1 MALLTYTS
9 NIKSIAEKTQS
20 LERSVLQSKSS
31 LSKIQSS
38 FMKRQKVRGEIFQKR
53 QELNRRRLEDETR
66 REAEDV
72 IEYSKTSSV
81 SQTPKMALAR
91 TGKSFL
97 GRIMDFISNI
107 AIGWLVFN
115 LPTWIGM
122 ATEFVKRLTK
132 LGNILYDIVS
142 SMGGVIGSISQG
154 LVNVVGSI
162 KELNFAEIP
171 NQVSSAFDQMQMNL
185 DRMTSQF
192 EEGFELFN
200 TGLDKSITG
209 TNIPEVGAA
218 EQTTESYT
226 PTLTPSF
233 GSGGTRSQQ
242 AFTYFKSQG
251 YTSEQAAAI
260 VGNLTQENRALD
272 PRVTNSIG
280 HRGLAQWDP
289 TDRYPKLVAFAKQRG
304 LSPDSFEAQLAFVEE
319 ELRTGAGGLSKKT
332 LQSTRSLEEATLLV
346 RKQYLRPG
354 EAEANDA
361 NRLLFARQA
370 LAAGT
375 GSTTLASRQVS
386 GTGGQ
391 IYQYL
396 HGDPNRP
403 GYDPKGHWH
412 HDHYSFT
419 SRAAAVKAFL
429 ALKQAGFQPYEF
441 EGYGRKMP
449 KDSHSP
455 SGGHFGP
462 AGGKPTYDNEND
474 GTAFDIPYASYG
486 SGPIGPKDYAKSRE
500 AYRIVTSAIGG
511 SGGLSPADI
520 NPTPSSS
527 GAMTAQGITPQY
539 TGEKLDIVIP
549 EMGLSLSGDS
559 MPSSSPEESTPPLQ
573 QTETMALNNFVK
585 NHFLVELA
593 YL

>member
-1 MALLTYTS
+1 MAVLTYTS

-72 IEYSKTSSV
+72 IEYSKTSSI

-122 ATEFVKRLTK
+122 ATEFVKRVTK

-171 NQVSSAFDQMQMNL
+171 NQVSSAFNQMQMNL

-209 TNIPEVGAA
+209 TNIPEVGA

-272 PRVTNSIG
+272 PRVANSIG
-280 HRGLAQWDP
+280 YKGIAQWDP
-289 TDRYPKLVAFAKQRG
+289 KIRYPGLVKFAKQRG
-304 LSPDSFEAQLAFVEE
+304 LSPDSFEAQLAYVEE
-319 ELRTGAGGLSKKT
+319 ELRTGSGGLSKRR
-332 LQSTRSLEEATLLV
+332 LQSTKSLEEATLLV
-346 RKQYLRPG
+346 RKGYLRPG
-354 EAEANDA
+354 ESEANDA

-375 GSTTLASRQVS
+375 GSTTLTSRQVS

-429 ALKQAGFQPYEF
+429 ALKKAGFQPYEF
-441 EGYGRKMP
+441 EGYTSVGG
-449 KDSHSP
+449 HSD
-455 SGGHFGP
+455 SGGHYGP
-462 AGGKPTYDNEND
+462 AGGKPTKGDPSD
-474 GTAFDIPYASYG
+474 GTAFDIPYATYG

>member
-1 MALLTYTS
+1 MAVLTYTS

-72 IEYSKTSSV
+72 IEYSKTSSI

-122 ATEFVKRLTK
+122 ATEFVKRVTK

-171 NQVSSAFDQMQMNL
+171 NQVSSAFNQMQMNL

-209 TNIPEVGAA
+209 TNIPEVGA

-272 PRVTNSIG
+272 PRVANSIG
-280 HRGLAQWDP
+280 YKGIAQWDP
-289 TDRYPKLVAFAKQRG
+289 KIRYPGLVKFAKQRG
-304 LSPDSFEAQLAFVEE
+304 LSPDSFEAQLAYVEE
-319 ELRTGAGGLSKKT
+319 ELRTGSGGLSKRR
-332 LQSTRSLEEATLLV
+332 LQSTKSLEEATLLV
-346 RKQYLRPG
+346 RKGYLRPG

-375 GSTTLASRQVS
+375 GSTTLTSRQVS

-429 ALKQAGFQPYEF
+429 ALKKAGFQPYEF
-441 EGYGRKMP
+441 EGYTSVGG
-449 KDSHSP
+449 HSD
-455 SGGHFGP
+455 SGGHYGP
-462 AGGKPTYDNEND
+462 AGGKPTKGDPSD
-474 GTAFDIPYASYG
+474 GTAFDIPYATYG

-520 NPTPSSS
+520 NPTPSS